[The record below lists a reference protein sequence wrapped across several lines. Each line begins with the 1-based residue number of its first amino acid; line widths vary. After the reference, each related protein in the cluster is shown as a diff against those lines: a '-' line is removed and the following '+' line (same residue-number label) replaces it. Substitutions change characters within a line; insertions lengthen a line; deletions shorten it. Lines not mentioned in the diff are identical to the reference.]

1 MMNEIIIK
9 KKVILLS
16 TWPGSKPEEQE
27 QTTNAWPAA
36 TDEVVQSVFN
46 LSWMAWSWQTALF
59 FCFIVISLIIMTYLE
74 IKFPGGNP
82 RKGVIGLN
90 TTRGDRLFIS
100 LLGSAFIHFLW
111 LFFFSTFL
119 WVATLICAFYF
130 FVVFK
135 YF

>member
-46 LSWMAWSWQTALF
+46 LSWMAWS
-59 FCFIVISLIIMTYLE
+59 
-74 IKFPGGNP
+74 
-82 RKGVIGLN
+82 
-90 TTRGDRLFIS
+90 
-100 LLGSAFIHFLW
+100 
-111 LFFFSTFL
+111 
-119 WVATLICAFYF
+119 
-130 FVVFK
+130 
-135 YF
+135 